1 MSGAYDSNIKRRSPI
16 IEVNPNQPAS
26 HHAGGKKKHRHHH
39 QSPSRA
45 PASETHKSSQE
56 DGDEPPLHIPL
67 ELLPVVKT
75 LMGYG
80 KRINALGALRGAYAL
95 EKLIKVA
102 TPVSLTHPELVDAL
116 FEAKAEAEAI
126 RRGALQEMAAEDPE

>member
-1 MSGAYDSNIKRRSPI
+1 MSDDPVRTRSRI
-16 IEVNPNQPAS
+16 IEVNPSRPQTYVS
-26 HHAGGKKKHRHHH
+26 DRDKKSRRHVT
-39 QSPSRA
+39 PSRVL
-45 PASETHKSSQE
+45 ASETQKPRHE
-56 DGDEPPLHIPL
+56 DGDDPPLQIPL

-95 EKLIKVA
+95 EKLIKVTA
-102 TPVSLTHPELVDAL
+102 PISVSHPELVDAL

-126 RRGALQEMAAEDPE
+126 RRCALQDMTTEDPE